1 MILKTVQIGLLIL
14 LALLSHAA
22 TADDADPVV
31 PEDGLLVLANGSI
44 MEGTIARDG
53 DYYRVLLEK
62 GTLRVRADQVDFF
75 CQTMAEAYQRR
86 QARRLGQMPSADA
99 HVEMAQWC
107 LQHELIEFAFAELAA
122 ARELDPQH
130 TLLPMIERRLAQ
142 AKEMATAKALTPAP
156 VPIVDEQVHEAN
168 SEMSF
173 GEIPLWAR
181 SEFIKRVQ
189 PMMAHS
195 CAKSGCHLPNSP
207 QEMKIDRSALDGVG
221 NPELIHR
228 NLSVI
233 IAEVN
238 LEEPEKSR
246 LLTMGA
252 AAHGNTKDGQS
263 RPLTP
268 HQLEILRAWVTQLSV
283 GEAPIKEEREAQSR
297 NNQIVVGVNSSA
309 QQAYL
314 KDGQA
319 AAASTDPFDPSEFN
333 RQNTPEAKAD
343 ESSSEPQ
350 AVEAQPTETLPV
362 ETPPADPASH

>member
-1 MILKTVQIGLLIL
+1 MIRKSVQIGLLVL
-14 LALLSHAA
+14 LALLSPWA
-22 TADDADPVV
+22 TADDADPIV
-31 PEDGLLVLANGSI
+31 PEEGLLVLANGSI

-53 DYYRVLLEK
+53 DYYRVLLDK
-62 GTLRVRADQVDFF
+62 GTLRVRVDQVDFF

-107 LQHELIEFAFAELAA
+107 LQHNLMEFAFAELAA

-142 AKEMATAKALTPAP
+142 AMEMAAAKALPPAP
-156 VPIVDEQVHEAN
+156 EPVVDEQVEVVNA
-168 SEMSF
+168 EMSF

-195 CAKSGCHLPNSP
+195 CAKSGCHLPSSP
-207 QEMKIDRSALDGVG
+207 QQMKIDRRALDGVG

-228 NLSVI
+228 NLSAI

-238 LEEPEKSR
+238 LEQPEASR
-246 LLTMGA
+246 LMTMGA
-252 AAHGNTKDGQS
+252 AAHGNVKDGQS

-283 GEAPIKEEREAQSR
+283 GEAPVKEERETHSR
-297 NNQIVVGVNSSA
+297 SNQIVVGVNSAA
-309 QQAYL
+309 QQKYL
-314 KDGQA
+314 KEEQA
-319 AAASTDPFDPSEFN
+319 PTDPFDPSEFN
-333 RQNTPEAKAD
+333 RQHV
-343 ESSSEPQ
+343 SETKVGEPVSQ
-350 AVEAQPTETLPV
+350 TELAEPSTTLQVSPTETLPA
-362 ETPPADPASH
+362 ETQPE

>member
-1 MILKTVQIGLLIL
+1 MIRKTVQIGLLVL
-14 LALLSHAA
+14 LALISQAA
-22 TADDADPVV
+22 TADNSDPIV
-31 PEDGLLVLANGSI
+31 PAEGLLVLANGSI

-62 GTLRVRADQVDFF
+62 GMLRVRADQVDFF
-75 CQTMAEAYQRR
+75 CETMAEAYQRR

-99 HVEMAQWC
+99 HIDMAQWC
-107 LQHELIEFAFAELAA
+107 VQHKLIEFAFAELAA

-130 TLLPMIERRLAQ
+130 ISLPMIERRLAQ
-142 AKEMATAKALTPAP
+142 AKEMSIAKALPQTSE
-156 VPIVDEQVHEAN
+156 PIVDRQVKVAN
-168 SEMSF
+168 VEMSF

-207 QEMKIDRSALDGVG
+207 QQMKIDRRALDGVG

-228 NLSVI
+228 NLSAI

-238 LEEPEKSR
+238 LAQPEVSR
-246 LLTMGA
+246 LITMGA
-252 AAHGNTKDGQS
+252 AAHGNTMDGQS

-283 GEAPIKEEREAQSR
+283 GEAPVKNERDVQSR
-297 NNQIVVGVNSSA
+297 SNQIVVGVNSSA
-309 QQAYL
+309 QKEYI
-314 KDGQA
+314 KDEQA
-319 AAASTDPFDPSEFN
+319 AAASTDPFDPSDFN
-333 RQNTPEAKAD
+333 RQNAAEAKAH
-343 ESSSEPQ
+343 EATSEPQ
-350 AVEAQPTETLPV
+350 SVEAPPTEALP
-362 ETPPADPASH
+362 E